1 MSSVVGLRYEGQER
15 LGRTEI
21 EPDDDA
27 DESTDSEE
35 NDEEN
40 VDDTDDGEGVFRV
53 IRSEGDVC
61 PSARERVRMDTRL

>member
-1 MSSVVGLRYEGQER
+1 MSSVVDLRYEGQER

-27 DESTDSEE
+27 DESIDS
-35 NDEEN
+35 EEN
-40 VDDTDDGEGVFRV
+40 VDDTNDGECVLRV